1 MISELILKKRDEI
14 RLGIARLLIVMPI
27 VDNVDYSDRA
37 ATEALVRFLFEIE
50 IEIEIKIEIMRQR
63 LGAARGVFGLS
74 VS

>member
-1 MISELILKKRDEI
+1 MISELIVKKRDEI

-27 VDNVDYSDRA
+27 VENVDYSDRA

-50 IEIEIKIEIMRQR
+50 IEIEIMRQR

>member
-1 MISELILKKRDEI
+1 M
-14 RLGIARLLIVMPI
+14 LIVMPI

-37 ATEALVRFLFEIE
+37 VTEALVRFLFEIE
-50 IEIEIKIEIMRQR
+50 IEIEIEIMRQR